1 MSWTTVAKKDFQD
14 AARSRRL
21 LALVAVF
28 VLFVAGASYFF
39 IKLTSAID
47 EQGAEQLGVLLALS
61 TPVGTFFPLIGI
73 LTGYRSVIGER
84 ESGSLKLLLS
94 LPHTRTDVV
103 VGKFAGRTA
112 VVSLAAIVGF
122 LVGGGVILALGAPL
136 PAVDYFAFVA
146 LALVLGAAFVSVG
159 VGLSAGFSSEN
170 VVVIGGFGL
179 VILFTMLWNVLTF
192 TLALAL
198 QSFGIGS
205 ESFRDGMVSFI
216 SALNPQQAFN
226 LAFSTVASVDPNRA
240 VDGFWQQ
247 GWFGFLVLGLWV
259 VLPLAFGRWRFS
271 RAQLA

>member
-1 MSWTTVAKKDFQD
+1 MSWATVAKKDFQD

-39 IKLTSAID
+39 IRTTNSID
-47 EQGAEQLGVLLALS
+47 QQGAEELGVLLALS
-61 TPVGTFFPLIGI
+61 APVGTFFPLIGI
-73 LTGYRSVIGER
+73 LTGYRSVVGER

-94 LPHTRTDVV
+94 LPHTRGDVV
-103 VGKFAGRTA
+103 LGKFVGRTA
-112 VVSLAAIVGF
+112 VVSLAALVGF
-122 LVGGGVILALGAPL
+122 VVGGGVILALGAPL
-136 PAVDYFAFVA
+136 PAVDYLAFVM

-159 VGLSAGFSSEN
+159 VGLSAGFKSEN
-170 VVVIGGFGL
+170 VVVMGGFGL
-179 VILFTMLWNVLTF
+179 VILFTLLWNVLTF
-192 TLALAL
+192 ALAL
-198 QSFGIGS
+198 VLQYFGVGS
-205 ESFRDGMVSFI
+205 ATFREEVVSFV

-226 LAFSTVASVDPNRA
+226 LAFTTVASVDPIGT

-259 VLPLAFGRWRFS
+259 LVPLAFGHWRFN